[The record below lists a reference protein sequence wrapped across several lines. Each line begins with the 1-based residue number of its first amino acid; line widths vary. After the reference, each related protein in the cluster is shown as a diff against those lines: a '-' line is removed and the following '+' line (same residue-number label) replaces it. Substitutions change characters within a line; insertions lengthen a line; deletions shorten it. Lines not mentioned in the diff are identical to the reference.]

1 MPDNTVRAA
10 DRPVVDGLPIKIG
23 NKVTETSPI
32 TGAIDEVR
40 LYNRALSAAEIAPL
54 ATNP

>member
-1 MPDNTVRAA
+1 VRAA